1 MPDVNPT
8 GRRRISGAHGR
19 SMRPIVIRRR
29 AGVAIGILAL
39 AAIMLGAWPL
49 HVLRIEDMQRPHTV
63 FVQPVR
69 SGDQVSIGFLHSVEH
84 CRVWDHLT
92 IGPDFGLFV
101 TATEFAESRTGLPYA
116 AFGEEVFE
124 RRGDHFRIGNMQR
137 PVPEIYQWVDA
148 RYENTL
154 RINGGEV
161 IHLASLAGNTL
172 LHMRIDRM
180 PVACWGWLKAKLY
193 WQHRSS

>member
-1 MPDVNPT
+1 MVDVNPQ
-8 GRRRISGAHGR
+8 GRRSTSGAPGR
-19 SMRPIVIRRR
+19 PMNQIVIRRC
-29 AGVAIGILAL
+29 GVVATGLLAL
-39 AAIMLGAWPL
+39 IAIALGAWPL
-49 HVLRIEDMQRPHTV
+49 HVLRIEDMQHPRTV
-63 FVQPVR
+63 FVRPVQPGHR
-69 SGDQVSIGFLHSVEH
+69 LSIGFLHSVEH

-92 IGPDFGLFV
+92 IGPDFEMVV

-154 RINGGEV
+154 RINGGED
-161 IHLASLAGNTL
+161 IRLASLAGNTL
-172 LHMRIDRM
+172 LHMHIACM
-180 PVACWGWLKAKLY
+180 PVVRWGWLKATLY